1 MFKDLDV
8 LEFLKRQLV
17 EKADDGT
24 KKEIL
29 DKIHKYTTKIIEN
42 DIKDGNVNDE
52 VNYQYENDLLDIINK
67 SYNITII
74 ANTLN
79 ILINAL
85 RNKENKNNSQKK
97 SIKNNTLNKK
107 TKTYDKNNENIQ
119 IKNDI
124 EVACEKLNIKNK
136 KTFNDTN
143 IEIKGDYTRENNIKK
158 DKNIP

>member
-1 MFKDLDV
+1 MFKDLDI

-52 VNYQYENDLLDIINK
+52 VNYQYENNLLDIINK
-67 SYNITII
+67 SNNITII

-79 ILINAL
+79 ILIKAL
-85 RNKENKNNSQKK
+85 RNNENKNNSQKK
-97 SIKNNTLNKK
+97 SIKTNTLN
-107 TKTYDKNNENIQ
+107 
-119 IKNDI
+119 
-124 EVACEKLNIKNK
+124 
-136 KTFNDTN
+136 
-143 IEIKGDYTRENNIKK
+143 IKK
-158 DKNIP
+158 RLMIKKMKIYK

>member
-1 MFKDLDV
+1 MFKDLDI

-124 EVACEKLNIKNK
+124 ELTCEKLNIKNK
-136 KTFNDTN
+136 RTFNDTN
-143 IEIKGDYTRENNIKK
+143 IEIKGI
-158 DKNIP
+158 IPEKII